1 MKNVLFIESGYG
13 VNKVIKDN
21 KVLDSIKGVEWEEV
35 SVESKIVS
43 KYEMFDSI
51 GRIEYDN
58 KFSIEEKSKSSEKTI
73 WDELKKVKFKNN

>member
-13 VNKVIKDN
+13 VNEVIKDN
-21 KVLDSIKGVEWEEV
+21 KVLDSIIGVEWEEV

-51 GRIEYDN
+51 GRIEYDS
-58 KFSIEEKSKSSEKTI
+58 KFSIEEVIEEVNKL
-73 WDELKKVKFKNN
+73 DKVLWE

>member
-13 VNKVIKDN
+13 VNEVIKDN
-21 KVLDSIKGVEWEEV
+21 EVLDSIKGVEWEEV

-58 KFSIEEKSKSSEKTI
+58 KFSIEEVIEEVNKL
-73 WDELKKVKFKNN
+73 DKVLWE

>member
-1 MKNVLFIESGYG
+1 MEKVLFIESGYG
-13 VNKVIKDN
+13 VNEVIKDN

-51 GRIEYDN
+51 GRIEYDS
-58 KFSIEEKSKSSEKTI
+58 KFSIKEVIEEVNKL
-73 WDELKKVKFKNN
+73 DKVLWE

>member
-13 VNKVIKDN
+13 VNEVIKDN

-58 KFSIEEKSKSSEKTI
+58 KFSIEEVIEEVNKL
-73 WDELKKVKFKNN
+73 DKVLWE